1 MKKILLSVPIVFFLL
16 TLGFLYRG
24 LENDPKHL
32 PSALIGKNIPT
43 FKLSTLDAED
53 MITQE
58 QLLGQPFLLNVWAT
72 WCYACRI
79 EHPMLV
85 ELSKR
90 GVKIIGLNYK
100 DQESL
105 ASGWLVDKGD
115 PYIFSIFDPDGK
127 FGFDLGVYGAPETYL
142 VDAYGMI
149 LHKRVGVL
157 DERIWQNEFKDKYY
171 SLEQAVK

>member
-1 MKKILLSVPIVFFLL
+1 MKKILLSAPIIFFLL

-43 FKLSTLDAED
+43 FELRTLDAENVL
-53 MITQE
+53 TQE

-105 ASGWLVDKGD
+105 AGDWLDDKGD

-127 FGFDLGVYGAPETYL
+127 LGFDLGVYGAPETYL
-142 VDAYGMI
+142 VDAHGI
-149 LHKRVGVL
+149 SCTR
-157 DERIWQNEFKDKYY
+157 E
-171 SLEQAVK
+171 

>member
-1 MKKILLSVPIVFFLL
+1 MKKILLSAPIIFFLL

-43 FKLSTLDAED
+43 FELRTLDAE
-53 MITQE
+53 
-58 QLLGQPFLLNVWAT
+58 NVLT
-72 WCYACRI
+72 
-79 EHPMLV
+79 P

-105 ASGWLVDKGD
+105 AGDWLDDKGD

-127 FGFDLGVYGAPETYL
+127 LGFDLGVYGAPETYL
-142 VDAYGMI
+142 VDAYGIIM
-149 LHKRVGVL
+149 HKRVGVL

-171 SLEQAVK
+171 ALENAIK